1 MLFSFKTTKIVS
13 HITDKSGNIYKLY
26 YYITVI
32 TMRFTVKRALK
43 RNNKLTI
50 YLYHIVYNIINVSVL
65 MYTTLRTCNNV

>member
-13 HITDKSGNIYKLY
+13 HITDTSGNIIYKLY

-32 TMRFTVKRALK
+32 TMRFTVKRAFD

-50 YLYHIVYNIINVSVL
+50 SIPYSL
-65 MYTTLRTCNNV
+65 